1 MRNLTQRFES
11 HWGKARSGVLGR
23 SKVQLDQTNSG
34 LGLFTLCG
42 AALSVGV
49 GIHSVSAS

>member
-1 MRNLTQRFES
+1 MTRT
-11 HWGKARSGVLGR
+11 G
-23 SKVQLDQTNSG
+23 NSG
-34 LGLFTLCG
+34 PGLFAPGG